1 MCGIVGLWLKAPQP
15 SGALRERVERATA
28 SLRHRGPDAGRVEVL
43 GDARSSVALGHRR
56 LAIVDLSP
64 EGVQPMAS
72 ASGRYVVVFN
82 GEVYNH
88 DALRAELERE
98 GRAPAWRGR
107 SDTEVLLAAVEAWG
121 LERTIDRAVGMFA
134 IGLWDR
140 VEERLHLVRDRL
152 GIKPL
157 FVASLPDGLAFASE
171 VRAFETDPSFDRALD
186 PAAVED
192 VLRVGYVGAGRSIYR
207 AVRPLAPGTH
217 LVFARPDASE
227 ARRRVFWDVAEVVR
241 AGRERPF
248 AGDESEA
255 QGELERVL
263 RDAVRLR
270 MLADVPLGAFL
281 SGGIDSSLVTALMQ
295 AQSERPVRTYSIGNE
310 RAAYDESAHAAE
322 VARHLGT
329 AHTAFRVSAEQAL
342 AVVPRLA
349 TMYDEPF
356 ADSSQIPTFLVCE
369 LARREVT
376 VALSGDGGDE
386 VFGGYNRH
394 VFAPPIWRLAG
405 AIPAP
410 LRAAAA
416 GLALAPSEERW
427 DGVFERTLGGR
438 LRTPGAK
445 VHKLARALRAR
456 SEADFYDQLRSLWPP
471 ESLPL
476 RPPESLPL
484 HGASSAASS
493 RFAVQAPRFAE
504 RMMASDLV
512 DYLPGDILTKVDRA
526 SMAVALEARVPLLD
540 HRVVE
545 LAWRLPH
552 AMKIRGRTG
561 KHLLRAL
568 LRRFVPPALFERP
581 KMGFGVPLGE
591 WLRGPLRPW
600 VEQTLARPAESL
612 GLDLARVRAT
622 WAQHQARGGLEHRL
636 WPVLM
641 LSAWAEAR
649 GVG

>member
-15 SGALRERVERATA
+15 SVQLRERVERATA
-28 SLRHRGPDAGRVEVL
+28 SLVHRGPDAGRVEVL
-43 GDARSSVALGHRR
+43 GAERASVALGHRR

-98 GRAPAWRGR
+98 GCAPVWRGR
-107 SDTEVLLAAVEAWG
+107 SDTEVLLAAFEAWG
-121 LERTIDRAVGMFA
+121 VERTVERAIGMFA
-134 IGLWDR
+134 IGLWDGL
-140 VEERLHLVRDRL
+140 EQRLHLVRDRL

-157 FVASLPDGLAFASE
+157 FVAALPDGLAFASE

-186 PAAVED
+186 PAAIED
-192 VLRVGYVGAGRSIYR
+192 VLRVGYIGVERSIYR
-207 AVRPLAPGTH
+207 SVRPLAPGSH
-217 LVFARPDASE
+217 VVFERPDAAGGR
-227 ARRRVFWDVAEVVR
+227 ARRFWEVAEVVQ
-241 AGRERPF
+241 AGCDRPF
-248 AGDESEA
+248 AGDENEA
-255 QGELERVL
+255 VDELERVL

-270 MLADVPLGAFL
+270 MVADVPLGAFL

-295 AQSERPVRTYSIGNE
+295 RQSQRPVRTYSIGNE

-329 AHTAFRVSAEQAL
+329 AHTAFRVSPSQAL
-342 AVVPRLA
+342 AVVPKLA

-394 VFAPPIWRLAG
+394 VFAPPIWGLAS
-405 AIPAP
+405 AVPTP
-410 LRAAAA
+410 LRGAAA
-416 GLALAPSEERW
+416 GLALTPAEERW
-427 DGVFERTLGGR
+427 DGAFERMLRGR
-438 LRTPGAK
+438 FRTPGAK

-456 SEADFYDQLRSLWPP
+456 SEAGFYDQLRSLWPP
-471 ESLPL
+471 EALPL
-476 RPPESLPL
+476 RTP
-484 HGASSAASS
+484 SAARSAG
-493 RFAVQAPRFAE
+493 FAVQAPTFAE

-545 LAWRLPH
+545 LAWRLPL
-552 AMKIRGRTG
+552 AKKIRGRTG
-561 KHLLRAL
+561 KLPLRAL
-568 LRRFVPPALFERP
+568 LRRFVPPVLFERP
-581 KMGFGVPLGE
+581 KMGFGIPLGE

-600 VEQTLARPAESL
+600 VDQTLARPAEAL

-649 GVG
+649 AVR

>member
-1 MCGIVGLWLKAPQP
+1 
-15 SGALRERVERATA
+15 
-28 SLRHRGPDAGRVEVL
+28 
-43 GDARSSVALGHRR
+43 
-56 LAIVDLSP
+56 
-64 EGVQPMAS
+64 
-72 ASGRYVVVFN
+72 
-82 GEVYNH
+82 
-88 DALRAELERE
+88 
-98 GRAPAWRGR
+98 
-107 SDTEVLLAAVEAWG
+107 
-121 LERTIDRAVGMFA
+121 MFA

-157 FVASLPDGLAFASE
+157 FVAALPDGLAFASE

-186 PAAVED
+186 PAAIED

-207 AVRPLAPGTH
+207 AVRPLSPGTH
-217 LVFARPDASE
+217 LLFAQPNASE
-227 ARRRVFWDVAEVVR
+227 AQHRTFWDVAEVMR
-241 AGRERPF
+241 TGREQPF
-248 AGDESEA
+248 AGDEA
-255 QGELERVL
+255 DALDELERTL

-310 RAAYDESAHAAE
+310 RAAYDESTHAAE

-342 AVVPRLA
+342 AVVPKLA

-394 VFAPPIWRLAG
+394 VFAPPIWRLASS
-405 AIPAP
+405 IPSP

-427 DGVFERTLGGR
+427 DGAFERTLRGR
-438 LRTPGAK
+438 VRTPGAK

-456 SEADFYDQLRSLWPP
+456 SEAGFYDQLRSLWPP
-471 ESLPL
+471 EALPL
-476 RPPESLPL
+476 RA
-484 HGASSAASS
+484 ASSAPSS
-493 RFAVQAPRFAE
+493 RFAVQAPSFAE

-568 LRRFVPPALFERP
+568 LSRYVPPALFARP
-581 KMGFGVPLGE
+581 KMGFGIPLGE
-591 WLRGPLRPW
+591 WLRGPLRSW
-600 VEQTLARPAESL
+600 AEDVLARPAAAL
-612 GLDLARVRAT
+612 GLDSGRVQAT
-622 WAQHQARGGLEHRL
+622 WGQHLARGGHEHRL

-641 LSAWAEAR
+641 LSAWAAAR
-649 GVG
+649 GVR